1 MRRLSAFLAILL
13 LLSTVAP
20 LMACVT
26 GSAMSSEESACCR
39 SMHGDCGDMA
49 KMGCCH
55 KQIKTDSAT
64 QAVAFAQL
72 PQIQWIA
79 VAFPA
84 RLSECVS
91 LTSRAAFDAPQEHSP
106 PGLQIA
112 RTTVLRI

>member
-13 LLSTVAP
+13 LLATSAP

-26 GSAMSSEESACCR
+26 GSAMSAQESACCK

-49 KMGCCH
+49 QMGCCH
-55 KQIKTDSAT
+55 KQIKTDAAT
-64 QAVAFAQL
+64 QLAALAQL
-72 PQIQWIA
+72 PQVHWIA
-79 VAFPA
+79 VAFP
-84 RLSECVS
+84 VS
-91 LTSRAAFDAPQEHSP
+91 LADCVVLRPRAGFEAPQEHSP